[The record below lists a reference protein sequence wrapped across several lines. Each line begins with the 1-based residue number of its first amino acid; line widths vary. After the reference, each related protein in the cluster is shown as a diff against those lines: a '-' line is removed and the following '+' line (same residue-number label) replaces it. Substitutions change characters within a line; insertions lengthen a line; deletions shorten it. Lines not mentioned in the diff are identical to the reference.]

1 MTIINFTVTM
11 GGLEQQLLSRVVQ
24 MERPEL
30 EEQKKQAEND
40 KLAKAQFDQRI
51 KKVEVTMFEQLIK
64 LAKVQG
70 MLANITQLPHASDVD
85 ELQGMVNASFVQT
98 EQMINAV
105 AERVEELNRKFD
117 LKFDQMSTDIEALKK
132 SLAAVKK
139 SLVARLEK
147 IEETLGWLVEE
158 VVTLRKN
165 VDENAKDILMLK
177 EERAGGNT
185 LVSPERRASE
195 VELPQVMGTPAWLS
209 DAQAAL
215 DETKA
220 PPQTVPLQ
228 MVASR
233 LTKAQEEQIGRA
245 HV

>member
-1 MTIINFTVTM
+1 
-11 GGLEQQLLSRVVQ
+11 
-24 MERPEL
+24 
-30 EEQKKQAEND
+30 
-40 KLAKAQFDQRI
+40 
-51 KKVEVTMFEQLIK
+51 MFEQLIK

-147 IEETLGWLVEE
+147 IEETLGGLVEE

-177 EERAGGNT
+177 EGATRWSRQSAA
-185 LVSPERRASE
+185 RRRWSC
-195 VELPQVMGTPAWLS
+195 
-209 DAQAAL
+209 
-215 DETKA
+215 
-220 PPQTVPLQ
+220 
-228 MVASR
+228 R
-233 LTKAQEEQIGRA
+233 R
-245 HV
+245 